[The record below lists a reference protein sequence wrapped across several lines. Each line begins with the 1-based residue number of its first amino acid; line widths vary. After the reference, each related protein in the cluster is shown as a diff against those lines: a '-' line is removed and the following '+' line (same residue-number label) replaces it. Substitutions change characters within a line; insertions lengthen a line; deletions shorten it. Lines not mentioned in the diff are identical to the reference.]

1 MRRPPEI
8 IEMNDQKR
16 QELLR
21 RIEGAGLQEGDV
33 KLIRAVFESYAYLTD
48 LIDDKNTSIG
58 RLRKLLFGAR
68 TEKTANVIGRD
79 QPVPAAHPAAPD
91 QTVSSGYPLAGA
103 AAQLPQ
109 EPEER
114 KKGHG
119 RNGAD
124 NYPGANR
131 IKVPHESLKAG
142 DPCPDCELGTVYAMS
157 RPGVL
162 IRFVGQP
169 PVAAAIYE
177 LEKLRCNL
185 CGEIFTAQA
194 PAAVAGAE
202 KYDATVASMIAL
214 LKYGTGQPFYR
225 QDKLQKSLGVP
236 LPASTQWDIVSAAA
250 PELTPAS
257 DELIRQ
263 AAQGTVVHNDDTT
276 VKILELMHAKEKTL
290 SDEEDPF
297 PDSPER
303 TGTFTSGIVATSA
316 GHRIALFFSGRKHGG
331 ENLTDVLRQ
340 RASDLPPPIQ
350 MCDALSRNLPKEFAT
365 IVANCLAHGRRQFVD
380 VSERFPEETRYVL
393 EALEVVYRNDS
404 QARQRQM
411 TDEERLAFH
420 QAESGPVMDRLR
432 AWLSQQFEERRV
444 EPNSGLGAA
453 ISYLIRHWEKLTLFL
468 RQPGAPLDNNIC
480 ERALKK
486 AILHRKNAYFYK
498 TRNGAAVGDQYMGL
512 IHTCELNGV
521 NPFDYL
527 TALLRHADEVAAAPA
542 TWMPWN
548 YAANLAEPIAA

>member
-1 MRRPPEI
+1 MKSLPPEI
-8 IEMNDQKR
+8 IEMNEQKW

-21 RIEGAGLQEGDV
+21 RAEETGLEERDL
-33 KLIRAVFESYAYLTD
+33 KLIRALFESYAYLTE
-48 LIDDKNTSIG
+48 LIDDKNTSIN

-68 TEKTANVIGRD
+68 TEKTAQVVRRE
-79 QPVPAAHPAAPD
+79 PTVP
-91 QTVSSGYPLAGA
+91 TVNSTATTEPTPEQAG
-103 AAQLPQ
+103 Q
-109 EPEER
+109 R

-124 NYPGANR
+124 SYPGANR

-142 DPCPDCELGTVYAMS
+142 DPCPDCEQGTVYAMS

-185 CGEIFTAQA
+185 CGEIFTAE
-194 PAAVAGAE
+194 PPEGIAGAD
-202 KYDATVASMIAL
+202 KYDATVASMVAL
-214 LKYGTGQPFYR
+214 LKYGTGQPFHR

-263 AAQGTVVHNDDTT
+263 AAQGTIVHNDDTT
-276 VKILELMHAKEKTL
+276 VKILELMRAKEKTA
-290 SDEEDPF
+290 SGENPSA
-297 PDSPER
+297 DSSER
-303 TGTFTSGIVATSA
+303 RGMFTSGIVATVA

-331 ENLTDVLRQ
+331 ENLADVLRQ

-380 VSERFPEETRYVL
+380 INERFPDETRYVL
-393 EALEVVYRNDS
+393 KALEVVYRNDS

-420 QAESGPVMDRLR
+420 QAQSGPVMDRLR

-486 AILHRKNAYFYK
+486 AILNRKNAYFYK
-498 TRNGAAVGDQYMGL
+498 TRHGAAVGDQYMSL
-512 IHTCELNGV
+512 IHTCELNGI

-527 TALLRHADEVAAAPA
+527 TALLRHADQAAAAPTA
-542 TWMPWN
+542 WMPWN
-548 YAANLAEPIAA
+548 YRANLADLAAA

>member
-1 MRRPPEI
+1 
-8 IEMNDQKR
+8 MNDRKQ

-21 RIEGAGLQEGDV
+21 RIEEAGLEEGDV
-33 KLIRAVFESYAYLTD
+33 KLIRALFESYAYLTE

-68 TEKTANVIGRD
+68 TEKTANVVGCD
-79 QPVPAAHPAAPD
+79 QPAQTPSTEQASLAAE
-91 QTVSSGYPLAGA
+91 
-103 AAQLPQ
+103 
-109 EPEER
+109 EPTER

-124 NYPGANR
+124 SYPGANR

-142 DPCPDCELGTVYAMS
+142 DPCPDCEQGTVYSMG

-162 IRFVGQP
+162 IRLVGQP

-194 PAAVAGAE
+194 PAAVDGAE
-202 KYDATVASMIAL
+202 KYDATVASMVAL
-214 LKYGTGQPFYR
+214 LKYGTGQPFHR
-225 QDKLQKSLGVP
+225 QGKLQKSLGVP
-236 LPASTQWDIVSAAA
+236 LPASTQWDIVAAAA
-250 PELTPAS
+250 PKLAPAS

-263 AAQGTVVHNDDTT
+263 AAQGTLIHNDDTT
-276 VKILELMHAKEKTL
+276 VKILELMHAKEKAA
-290 SDEEDPF
+290 SDEQDPSLASSDF
-297 PDSPER
+297 GGPIEMGAPSRAER
-303 TGTFTSGIVATSA
+303 TGTFTSGIVATAA

-331 ENLTDVLRQ
+331 ENLADVLRQ

-380 VSERFPEETRYVL
+380 VNERFPEETRYVL
-393 EALEVVYRNDS
+393 EALEIVYRNDS
-404 QARQRQM
+404 QARQCQM
-411 TDEERLAFH
+411 TDGERLEFH
-420 QAESGPVMDRLR
+420 QAESGPVMERLR
-432 AWLSQQFEERRV
+432 AWLSRQFDQRLV
-444 EPNSGLGAA
+444 EPNSGLGMA
-453 ISYLIRHWEKLTLFL
+453 INYLLRHWEKLTLFL

-486 AILHRKNAYFYK
+486 AILNRKNAYFYK
-498 TRNGAAVGDQYMGL
+498 TRHGAAVGDQYMSL
-512 IHTCELNGV
+512 IHTCELNGA

-542 TWMPWN
+542 AWMPWN
-548 YAANLAEPIAA
+548 YTANLAELAAA

>member
-1 MRRPPEI
+1 MRRPPPEI
-8 IEMNDQKR
+8 LEMNDRKR

-21 RIEGAGLQEGDV
+21 RIEGAGLEEGDV
-33 KLIRAVFESYAYLTD
+33 QLIRALFESYAYLTE

-68 TEKTANVIGRD
+68 TEKTANVVGRD
-79 QPVPAAHPAAPD
+79 QPAQMPSTEQASLAAEEPA
-91 QTVSSGYPLAGA
+91 
-103 AAQLPQ
+103 
-109 EPEER
+109 ER

-119 RNGAD
+119 RNGSD
-124 NYPGANR
+124 RYPGASR
-131 IKVPHESLKAG
+131 VTVPHEFLKPG
-142 DPCPDCELGTVYAMS
+142 DSCPECEQGTVYAMS

-169 PVAAAIYE
+169 PVAATVYE

-194 PAAVAGAE
+194 PAAVEGAE
-202 KYDATVASMIAL
+202 KYDATVPSMIAL
-214 LKYGTGQPFYR
+214 LKYGTGQPFHR

-236 LPASTQWDIVSAAA
+236 LPASTQWDIVAAAA

-257 DELIRQ
+257 NELIRQ
-263 AAQGTVVHNDDTT
+263 AAQGTLIHNDDTT
-276 VKILELMHAKEKTL
+276 VKILELMHAKETAT
-290 SDEEDPF
+290 SDEQASS
-297 PDSPER
+297 PDSSER

-340 RASDLPPPIQ
+340 RAADLPPPIQ
-350 MCDALSRNLPKEFAT
+350 MCDALSRNLPKELAT

-380 VSERFPEETRYVL
+380 VSDRFPEETQYVL

-404 QARQRQM
+404 QARRHQM

-420 QAESGPVMDRLR
+420 QTESSPVMKQLR
-432 AWLSQQFEERRV
+432 AWLSRQFDQRRV
-444 EPNSGLGAA
+444 EPNSGLGVA
-453 ISYLIRHWEKLTLFL
+453 INYLLRHWEKLTLFL

-498 TRNGAAVGDQYMGL
+498 TRNGAAVGDQYMSL

-527 TALLRHADEVAAAPA
+527 TALLRHADEVATAPA
-542 TWMPWN
+542 AWMPWN
-548 YAANLAEPIAA
+548 YTANLAELAAA

>member
-1 MRRPPEI
+1 MKSLPPEI
-8 IEMNDQKR
+8 IEMNEQKW

-21 RIEGAGLQEGDV
+21 RAEQTGLEERDL
-33 KLIRAVFESYAYLTD
+33 KLIRALFESYAYVTE
-48 LIDDKNTSIG
+48 LIDDKNTSMT

-68 TEKTANVIGRD
+68 TEKTANVVGRD
-79 QPVPAAHPAAPD
+79 QPAQTPSTEQASLAAEEPA
-91 QTVSSGYPLAGA
+91 
-103 AAQLPQ
+103 
-109 EPEER
+109 ER

-124 NYPGANR
+124 SYPGANR

-142 DPCPDCELGTVYAMS
+142 DPCPDCEQGTVYAMS

-169 PVAAAIYE
+169 PIAAAIYE

-194 PAAVAGAE
+194 PEGIAGAE
-202 KYDATVASMIAL
+202 KYDATVASMVAL
-214 LKYGTGQPFYR
+214 LKYGTGQPFHR

-236 LPASTQWDIVSAAA
+236 LPASTQWDIVAAAA

-257 DELIRQ
+257 HELIRQ

-276 VKILELMHAKEKTL
+276 VKILELMHAKEKTA
-290 SDEEDPF
+290 SDEADPS
-297 PDSPER
+297 PDSSQR

-331 ENLTDVLRQ
+331 ENLADVLRQ

-380 VSERFPEETRYVL
+380 INERFPDETRYVL

-420 QAESGPVMDRLR
+420 QAQSGPVMEELR
-432 AWLSQQFEERRV
+432 TWLSRQFEERRV

-453 ISYLIRHWEKLTLFL
+453 ISYLVRHWEKLTLFL

-498 TRNGAAVGDQYMGL
+498 TRNGAAVGDRYMSL

-527 TALLRHADEVAAAPA
+527 TTLLRHAAEVAAAPA
-542 TWMPWN
+542 AWMPWN
-548 YAANLAEPIAA
+548 YTAKLAEPAAA

>member
-1 MRRPPEI
+1 MRRSPPEI
-8 IEMNDQKR
+8 IEMNDHKQ

-21 RIEGAGLQEGDV
+21 RLEGAGLEEGDV
-33 KLIRAVFESYAYLTD
+33 KLIRAVFESYAYLTE
-48 LIDDKNTSIG
+48 LIDDKNTSIT

-68 TEKTANVIGRD
+68 TEKTASVVGRD
-79 QPVPAAHPAAPD
+79 QPAQTANPSAPAQAASTELASLSAEEPA
-91 QTVSSGYPLAGA
+91 
-103 AAQLPQ
+103 
-109 EPEER
+109 ER

-124 NYPGANR
+124 SYPGANR
-131 IKVPHESLKAG
+131 VPVPHESLQPG
-142 DPCPDCELGTVYAMS
+142 DPCPDCERGTVYAMS
-157 RPGVL
+157 HPGVL

-169 PVAAAIYE
+169 PVAATIYE
-177 LEKLRCNL
+177 LQKLRCNL
-185 CGEIFTAQA
+185 CGQIFTAQSP
-194 PAAVAGAE
+194 PAAEGE
-202 KYDATVASMIAL
+202 KYDDTVASMVAL
-214 LKYGTGQPFYR
+214 LKYGTGQPFHR
-225 QDKLQKSLGVP
+225 QDRLQKSLGVP
-236 LPASTQWDIVSAAA
+236 LPASTQWEIVSAQA
-250 PELTPAS
+250 PALAPAS

-263 AAQGTVVHNDDTT
+263 AAQGTLIHNDDTT
-276 VKILELMHAKEKTL
+276 VKILELVHAKKKTA
-290 SDEEDPF
+290 SGEEDPS
-297 PDSPER
+297 PDSSER
-303 TGTFTSGIVATSA
+303 TGTFTSGIIATSA

-331 ENLTDVLRQ
+331 ENLADVLRQ

-380 VSERFPEETRYVL
+380 VSDRFPEETRYVL

-420 QAESGPVMDRLR
+420 QAESGPVMDQLR
-432 AWLSQQFEERRV
+432 TWLSQQFEERRV

-453 ISYLIRHWEKLTLFL
+453 INYLVRHWEKLTLFL

-486 AILHRKNAYFYK
+486 AILNRKNAYFYK
-498 TRNGAAVGDQYMGL
+498 TRNGAAVGDQYMSL

-542 TWMPWN
+542 AWMPWN
-548 YAANLAEPIAA
+548 YRANLAELAAA